1 MEIRLDGRVALVT
14 GGSRGLGFAMGKAFA
29 DAGADVVLIARRAAE
44 LAAARDTIVASSARR
59 VLAIPCDVADAAQ
72 IASAWR
78 QVEVAFGKVDIL
90 VNNAGSSRRGT
101 IETLS
106 DADWQ
111 ADFDLKVFAALRLAR
126 LAIPG
131 MKARS
136 WGRILNL
143 VNTLAKTPTAG
154 SAPTSVSRAAGIA
167 ITKVMANELAPHNI
181 LVNALCIGNIMS
193 DQWPRFHAQD
203 GGGATFEAFLAT
215 RAQSIPMQRLGE
227 PGELASLACLL
238 VSDAGGYVTGTAI
251 NVDGGL
257 CPAV

>member
-29 DAGADVVLIARRAAE
+29 EAGADVVLLARRAAE
-44 LAAARDTIVASSARR
+44 LAAAREAIIASSARR

-72 IASAWR
+72 IASAW
-78 QVEVAFGKVDIL
+78 QQAEAAFGKIDIL
-90 VNNAGSSRRGT
+90 VNNAGSSKRGT
-101 IETLS
+101 IETLT

-111 ADFDLKVFAALRLAR
+111 SDFDLKVFAALRIAR

-131 MKARS
+131 MKARR

-193 DQWPRFHAQD
+193 DQWPRFHAAD
-203 GGGATFEAFLAT
+203 AGGATFEAFLAA
-215 RAQSIPMQRLGE
+215 RAQSIPMRRLGE
-227 PGELASLACLL
+227 PGELASIACLL
-238 VSDAGGYVTGTAI
+238 ASDAGGYVTGTAI